1 MLKNLLKL
9 CICCQ
14 YFKIWLDIIGK
25 FPSGILMNGSKYLK
39 AFGSGEQ
46 KLIMKVPL
54 YSLRTIPCRTFELQE
69 LEEIFS

>member
-1 MLKNLLKL
+1 
-9 CICCQ
+9 
-14 YFKIWLDIIGK
+14 
-25 FPSGILMNGSKYLK
+25 MNGSKYLK